1 MSLKSL
7 FIRNFASKIFCVSL
21 FKKDILNFLFTRKVF
36 LVIIQNIFKAV
47 CSFLSEHVHAH
58 VKKLRKAVQFDKNI
72 PLRLW

>member
-47 CSFLSEHVHAH
+47 CPSLSAHVHAH
-58 VKKLRKAVQFDKNI
+58 VKKMRKAVRFDKNI